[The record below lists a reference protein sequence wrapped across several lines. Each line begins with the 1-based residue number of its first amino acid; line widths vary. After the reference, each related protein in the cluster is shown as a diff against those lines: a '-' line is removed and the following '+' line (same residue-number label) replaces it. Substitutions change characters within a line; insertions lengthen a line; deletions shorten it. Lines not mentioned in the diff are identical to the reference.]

1 VIGVLAVAWG
11 ALVALPFAHRA
22 RRMAVSAR
30 AAEFRRV
37 PTDVAARRLPRRGR
51 HLVRRTARCHLL
63 VLGLVRRARESRPL
77 ASVERVAGATARM
90 RRARRRDDDI
100 ARELAVVVDLIGV
113 GAAAGCTPYLA
124 VEIGARWAPP
134 LLRRALDDV
143 VRACALGQSFDD
155 ALRELGV
162 RMPSARALTDT
173 LRTSARLGAPV
184 APALGRL
191 AADVRAD
198 LRRRAEARARTVPVR
213 LCFPLVGCILPAFA
227 LLTVVP
233 VVLDGLHR

>member
-1 VIGVLAVAWG
+1 VIGVLAVSWG

-51 HLVRRTARCHLL
+51 RLVRRTARCHLL
-63 VLGLVRRARESRPL
+63 VLDLVRRARESRAL
-77 ASVERVAGATARM
+77 ASVERVVGATARV

-100 ARELAVVVDLIGV
+100 ARELAVVVDLVGV
-113 GAAAGCTPYLA
+113 GVAAGCTPYLA